1 MSTDLMEQEAR
12 PAADVEQKIRALDS
26 RLEDLRTRRRSAET
40 ELTRL
45 SKEEN
50 RLIRIFAEADGKEKT
65 EIRGRV
71 DVIARERSDREKDM
85 AGLAAAIAE
94 AEAERTASLPAYES
108 AWKLRAAQERK
119 KKLEDLRLA
128 HERDR
133 LQVQNCEKALQEA
146 LDAEGRSRFAWT
158 TFKDQL
164 FLEEQN
170 AILEAHKMEWQR
182 RSGPFAP
189 ANLRR

>member
-1 MSTDLMEQEAR
+1 MSDILEMQR
-12 PAADVEQKIRALDS
+12 PVPDVEAKIKSLDT
-26 RLEDLRTRRRSAET
+26 RLEDLRTRRKDAEN
-40 ELTRL
+40 ELNRL

-71 DVIARERSDREKDM
+71 DVMGAQRTDLEREM

-94 AEAERTASLPAYES
+94 AEGERTALLPAYES

-119 KKLEDLRLA
+119 KKQEDLRLA

-133 LQVQNCEKALQEA
+133 LRVQNCEKALQEA

-158 TFKDQL
+158 AFKDQL
-164 FLEEQN
+164 FLEEQT
-170 AILEAHKMEWQR
+170 AILEAHKMEWQK
-182 RSGPFAP
+182 RSGPFAT

>member
-1 MSTDLMEQEAR
+1 MSTNLMEQEAR
-12 PAADVEQKIRALDS
+12 PAADIEQKIRALDT
-26 RLEDLRTRRRSAET
+26 RLDDLRTRRRNAET

-50 RLIRIFAEADGKEKT
+50 RLIRAFAESAGKEKV

-71 DVIARERSDREKDM
+71 DVIAGQRTDLEREM

-94 AEAERTASLPAYES
+94 AEGERTALLPAYES
-108 AWKLRAAQERK
+108 AWKLRTAQERT

-133 LQVQNCEKALQEA
+133 LRVQNCEKALQEA
-146 LDAEGRSRFAWT
+146 LDAEGRSRFAWVA
-158 TFKDQL
+158 FKDQA
-164 FLEEQN
+164 FLDEQN
-170 AILEAHKMEWQR
+170 SILEAHKIEWQKNVGPNAAANR
-182 RSGPFAP
+182 R
-189 ANLRR
+189 